1 LTLKPNQPRRGHL
14 RGTSTNTKAG
24 STGRGDGQDRL
35 QNPKGEQHTEGYPK
49 KDSLANPAKTG
60 RAVPTQG
67 NVRGYRGNAGSVGTH
82 GAKPT
87 SANHGVGRKFDR
99 TNP

>member
-1 LTLKPNQPRRGHL
+1 MTLKENQPRRGHL
-14 RGTSTNTKAG
+14 RGTSTNSQAG
-24 STGRGDGQDRL
+24 AKGRSDGQENVQATPDQL
-35 QNPKGEQHTEGYPK
+35 HTQGYPYK
-49 KDSLANPAKTG
+49 TSLANPGKTG

-87 SANHGVGRKFDR
+87 RANDHVG
-99 TNP
+99 T

>member
-1 LTLKPNQPRRGHL
+1 MTLKENQPRRGAL
-14 RGTSTNTKAG
+14 YGKNANPKSGA
-24 STGRGDGQDRL
+24 TGRSDGQTHVQKNSEVETD
-35 QNPKGEQHTEGYPK
+35 GYPYTK
-49 KDSLANPAKTG
+49 SLAQPAKTG

-87 SANHGVGRKFDR
+87 RANDHVG
-99 TNP
+99 T